1 MNVWSNSSIDR
12 FVLELMC
19 RLSTFSFLS
28 HPLWPA
34 VFCRSEVS
42 WDLVISTVK
51 LFGLVRSDGLDQ
63 SASMAG
69 HFVKRLLLTRCVCV
83 ILITS
88 SSTSTYG
95 KFIGIAVPSPPL
107 AEIVMWC
114 SLVPKRFYEAT
125 GILHDEVLDD
135 IFNL

>member
-1 MNVWSNSSIDR
+1 
-12 FVLELMC
+12 MC

-51 LFGLVRSDGLDQ
+51 LFGLVRSGLVLT
-63 SASMAG
+63 S
-69 HFVKRLLLTRCVCV
+69 RLAWLNILLNVYCLRGVCV

-88 SSTSTYG
+88 SSSSTYG
-95 KFIGIAVPSPPL
+95 KFIGIALPSPPL
-107 AEIVMWC
+107 EEIVMWC

-125 GILHDEVLDD
+125 GILHEEEVLDD